1 MADTT
6 TTAYGLTKP
15 EVGASE
21 DTWGTKINTDLDSL
35 DTIVNAIGGKTA
47 AGTLSYADS
56 AKLVT
61 SATGIDITGTLTS
74 DGLTVDTN
82 TLHVDASN
90 NRVGVGTSSPARKL
104 EISGNNNGGA
114 KANYIRITD
123 TDTTATASNQQ
134 GGIEFFTNDVTPGI
148 AASIEVLY
156 AGSGGGGELTFST
169 NASSSGTLTEA
180 MRIDDSGNV
189 GIGNTSSGYVFTS
202 GETRLAVGDGSEHAA
217 IQIYSGTAKWGG
229 LEFADDATNGTGQGF
244 IGYYHPSDYMQ
255 FNTGG
260 SERMRITSAG
270 NVGIGT
276 DSPNYNLT
284 SYKAGANA
292 NYIQVANGSTGPNS
306 ANGTLFGVDASGN
319 GVVTVQGSFDYI
331 TSVAGSERM
340 RIDSSGNV
348 GIGTVPVNAEGEFLQ
363 AGNNTLSKRGFTT
376 NAYYDGSTYRA
387 INTGG
392 STLQQGGDNF
402 IFYTGSSVSAGAT
415 TSFTERMRIDSGG
428 HLLVN
433 STNSS
438 PSGMIHVETASA
450 TYGMS
455 IDDTFGNNVFVN
467 FLNGGVATGSITHN
481 NSGTTSY
488 NTTSDYRAK
497 QNVVDLSDGITRLKQ
512 LSPKRFNFT
521 AYPDGP
527 LIDGFLAHEVQSVV
541 PEAITGTHN
550 EVDADGNA
558 VYQGIDQ
565 SKLVPLLVAA
575 IKELEARITALEN
588 A

>member
-21 DTWGTKINTDLDSL
+21 DTWGTKINTDFDSL
-35 DTIVNAIGGKTA
+35 DTIINAIGGKTA

-260 SERMRITSAG
+260 SERMRITSA
-270 NVGIGT
+270 
-276 DSPNYNLT
+276 
-284 SYKAGANA
+284 
-292 NYIQVANGSTGPNS
+292 
-306 ANGTLFGVDASGN
+306 
-319 GVVTVQGSFDYI
+319 
-331 TSVAGSERM
+331 
-340 RIDSSGNV
+340 GNV